1 MTSLTVFALTE
12 GTAAAGVISDAM
24 KAAYS
29 TALQG
34 VQSDVFDMVTTALP
48 YALGIMGLF
57 LGIRLGIGFFRS
69 IAH

>member
-1 MTSLTVFALTE
+1 MANLTVFALAE
-12 GTAAAGVISDAM
+12 GVAASGMVSEAM
-24 KAAYS
+24 KTAFS

-34 VQSDVFDMVTTALP
+34 VQTDVFDMVTIALP
-48 YALGIMGLF
+48 IGIGIAGLF